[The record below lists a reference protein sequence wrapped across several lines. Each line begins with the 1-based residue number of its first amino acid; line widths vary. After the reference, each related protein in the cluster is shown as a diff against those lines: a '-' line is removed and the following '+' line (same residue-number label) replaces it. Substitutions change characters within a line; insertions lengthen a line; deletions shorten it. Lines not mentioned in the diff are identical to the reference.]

1 MFVAFYICTFLM
13 GFVYIHTLLGRGA
26 CGEPEPPAVMC
37 QGHRGHHQGQQG
49 RAGPGVA
56 PAFFIMIMIIIRSII
71 IFSRHVHF

>member
-1 MFVAFYICTFLM
+1 M

-26 CGEPEPPAVMC
+26 CGEPEPPAAVC
-37 QGHRGHHQGQQG
+37 QGHQGHHQGLQG

-56 PAFFIMIMIIIRSII
+56 PAFFIMIMIMIIIISII